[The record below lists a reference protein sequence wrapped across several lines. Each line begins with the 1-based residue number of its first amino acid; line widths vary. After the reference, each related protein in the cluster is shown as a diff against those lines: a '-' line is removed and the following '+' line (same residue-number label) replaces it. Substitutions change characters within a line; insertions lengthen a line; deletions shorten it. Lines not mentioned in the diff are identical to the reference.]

1 MSFGDAVRSTLSK
14 YCCFTGRARRS
25 EFWYFTL
32 FTIIISVALGSVLSL
47 LGAQDTTVASVD
59 SLVTLAMLLPRLGVI
74 WRRFHDIGKSGANYF
89 WILVPLVGL
98 ILFLVWMC
106 REGDHGQNKYG
117 PDPKEPAFARNDQAP
132 WEY

>member
-1 MSFGDAVRSTLSK
+1 MSFGDAVRSALSK

-47 LGAQDTTVASVD
+47 FGARDSTVASVD
-59 SLVTLAMLLPRLGVI
+59 SLVTLALLLPRLGVI

-98 ILFLVWMC
+98 ILFLVW
-106 REGDHGQNKYG
+106 RNNKPNSAKVAG
-117 PDPKEPAFARNDQAP
+117 IGAAIGFVVNLIITFVAGS
-132 WEY
+132 